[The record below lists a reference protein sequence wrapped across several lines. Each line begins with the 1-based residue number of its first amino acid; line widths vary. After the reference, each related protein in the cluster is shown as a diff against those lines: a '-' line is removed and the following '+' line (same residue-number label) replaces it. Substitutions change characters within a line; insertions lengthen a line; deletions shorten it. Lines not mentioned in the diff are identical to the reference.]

1 MNKSI
6 DFLNNI
12 TLSISH
18 DFSDKAKAAG
28 WDAACTNLCHALS
41 FVLDAAK
48 RLSDYERQDSTCS
61 SYDGLYGADEICLNL
76 PVATRRRYRS
86 SYEADGIS
94 TYDSLTYC
102 GGFYMTAY
110 EIGMRMWGLTT
121 AELPASQF
129 PSLPVDFASTYN
141 VALSTYKT
149 MTTMLSL
156 NGIDIGDMWTI
167 DRFTESLGSN
177 EKVVVNDPTSF
188 YDGLELD
195 NGYSAHNY
203 FLQTP
208 FRLFSAIANIRGH
221 MKILKVVMD
230 NTPTGARGGKTFPAS
245 YSLRDCLYSFPQF
258 QPHDIVRIR
267 QALTEVRAGYAT
279 NGYDPYSPGTSTTS
293 ISAGRIRNRIKKALS
308 NRGITFATSEIPDKT
323 KDISA
328 YYNGQATINDPLIIA
343 GAGFAMV
350 EMADSHASTNNS
362 WWGAFVP
369 AVHLCRKYLMR
380 SYMIAY
386 DYKETTNPNAFEAAN
401 GKVAYAKSNRF
412 VYLNS
417 RCTGTQDWKV
427 KAHNYDE
434 YWTGSEKP
442 YLNSISTTLRANIAK
457 TALGLNP
464 GEDLAQDIDKA
475 WPPLHFR
482 EHWCFLPTLTMFGV
496 ENKKTSRAW
505 SNVQLALD
513 SSTYYEVSGNS
524 GEWMG
529 SAGLTEGDLNGEGMA
544 FEDVDSCV
552 DLIENGWELG
562 NRKYQFK
569 VNPECSDATTARDKL
584 YIPTQTPAVYR
595 ADTQDTTIPNRIACF
610 YLPKAD
616 GTATTSQLGY
626 AAPYNTNPFT
636 VAFALIPFHTTET
649 DGLYKAYTG
658 NPLMNYTATAYEDL

>member
-1 MNKSI
+1 MTKSI
-6 DFLNNI
+6 DFV
-12 TLSISH
+12 TPTVVVDKSQ
-18 DFSDKAKAAG
+18 FSAQAKARG
-28 WDAACTNLCHALS
+28 WDVITENLCKTLAK
-41 FVLDAAK
+41 VLDTAK
-48 RLSDYERQDSTCS
+48 RLNNYERADANCAT
-61 SYDGLYGADEICLNL
+61 YDGLYGADDLCFNL
-76 PVATRRRYRS
+76 SAENRRKRP
-86 SYEADGIS
+86 GS
-94 TYDSLTYC
+94 TYNSYTNS
-102 GGFYMTAY
+102 GGFYLTAY
-110 EIGMRMWGLTT
+110 QIATKMWGLTT
-121 AELPASQF
+121 NEIPTNAYRSSPAAYNS
-129 PSLPVDFASTYN
+129 N
-141 VALSTYKT
+141 VADY
-149 MTTMLSL
+149 TTLLTQLGQLGVYVDTSWRVAQL
-156 NGIDIGDMWTI
+156 FPEGAVSGDEI
-167 DRFTESLGSN
+167 
-177 EKVVVNDPTSF
+177 VVNNSESVF
-188 YDGLELD
+188 
-195 NGYSAHNY
+195 NG
-203 FLQTP
+203 QTLIYGSSSSYALNTP
-208 FRLFSAIANIRGH
+208 AAFFSTIYHIRGH
-221 MKILKVVMD
+221 LMLLRKVME
-230 NTPTGARGGKTFPAS
+230 NTPTGVRGGKTFPTS
-245 YSLRDCLYSFPQF
+245 YSTRDQLYSFPQF

-267 QALTEVRAGYAT
+267 QALTEVRAGYAA
-279 NGYDPYSPGTSTTS
+279 NGYNPYNPGTSTAS
-293 ISAGRIRNRIKKALS
+293 ISDGRIRNRIKKALS

-323 KDISA
+323 RDISA

-350 EMADSHASTNNS
+350 EMADSHASANSS

-417 RCTGTQDWKV
+417 RCTDTQNWKV
-427 KAHNYDE
+427 KAHDYDE

-442 YLNSISTTLRANIAK
+442 YLNSISTTLRANIAR

-464 GEDLAQDIDKA
+464 GEDLARDIDKA
-475 WPPLHFR
+475 WPPSHFR

-513 SSTYYEVSGNS
+513 SSTYYEVSGSS
-524 GEWMG
+524 GEWVG
-529 SAGLTEGDLNGEGMA
+529 SAGLVEGDLNGEGMA

-584 YIPTQTPAVYR
+584 YIPTQTPAIYR
-595 ADTQDTTIPNRIACF
+595 ADTQDATIPNRIACF

-626 AAPYNTNPFT
+626 TAPYNANPFT
-636 VAFALIPFHTTET
+636 VAFTLVPFHTTAT
-649 DGLYKAYTG
+649 DNLYSGWVTEPVMSYS
-658 NPLMNYTATAYEDL
+658 ATAYEDL

>member
-1 MNKSI
+1 MTKSI
-6 DFLNNI
+6 DFV
-12 TLSISH
+12 TPTVVVDKSQ
-18 DFSDKAKAAG
+18 FSAQAKARG
-28 WDAACTNLCHALS
+28 WDVITENLCKTLAK
-41 FVLDAAK
+41 VLDTAK
-48 RLSDYERQDSTCS
+48 RLNDYERADANCAT
-61 SYDGLYGADEICLNL
+61 YDGLYGADDLCFNLNAENRQKR
-76 PVATRRRYRS
+76 PGSTYS
-86 SYEADGIS
+86 SYTNS
-94 TYDSLTYC
+94 
-102 GGFYMTAY
+102 GGFYLTAY
-110 EIGMRMWGLTT
+110 QIATKMWGLTT
-121 AELPASQF
+121 SEIPT
-129 PSLPVDFASTYN
+129 STYRSSPAIYNSN
-141 VALSTYKT
+141 VTDYTALLTQLGQLGVYVDTYWRVAHLFPEGAASGDEIVVNNSESVFNGQTLTYGSSSSYALSTPAAFF
-149 MTTMLSL
+149 S
-156 NGIDIGDMWTI
+156 TI
-167 DRFTESLGSN
+167 
-177 EKVVVNDPTSF
+177 
-188 YDGLELD
+188 Y
-195 NGYSAHNY
+195 H
-203 FLQTP
+203 
-208 FRLFSAIANIRGH
+208 IRGH
-221 MKILKVVMD
+221 LMLLRKVME

-245 YSLRDCLYSFPQF
+245 YSLRDCLYSFPEF

-267 QALTEVRAGYAT
+267 QALTEVRANYAA
-279 NGYDPYSPGTSTTS
+279 NGYDPYNPGTSTAS
-293 ISAGRIRNRIKKALS
+293 ISDGRIRNRIKKALS
-308 NRGITFATSEIPDKT
+308 NRGIAFATSEIPDKT

-350 EMADSHASTNNS
+350 EMTDSHASTSNS

-417 RCTGTQDWKV
+417 RSTSTQDWKV
-427 KAHNYDE
+427 KAHDYDE

-457 TALGLNP
+457 TVLGLNP
-464 GEDLAQDIDKA
+464 GENLAQDIDKA

-513 SSTYYEVSGNS
+513 SSTYYEVSGSS

-595 ADTQDTTIPNRIACF
+595 ADTQDATIPNRIACF

-636 VAFALIPFHTTET
+636 VAFTLVPFHTTAT
-649 DGLYKAYTG
+649 DNLYSGWVTEPVMSYS
-658 NPLMNYTATAYEDL
+658 ATAYEDL